1 MGVLMNKF
9 KAIVVNQE
17 GENFTRNLQEIDLSF
32 LKEDEVTVKV
42 DYSSL
47 NYKDGMILKNG
58 GRLVKDYPHIP
69 GIDFAGTVEQ
79 SSDSK
84 FKAGDKVILT
94 GWRVGEIYYGGYS
107 QYAKVKSKFLV
118 KTPEGIS
125 NKDAMALG
133 TAGFTALLCAFAIQA
148 RESILLGD
156 PIKDV
161 LVTGATGG
169 VGSVAVMAL
178 AKMGYNVTGVTGKKD
193 KADFLKGLGASEVI
207 DRSEMDQESKPLE
220 AALWDGVVDT
230 TGGKILSRA
239 LSQTRPNGIVAAC
252 GLASNYKLDTT
263 VMPFII
269 RGVKLWG
276 IDSVMCSSKRRE
288 FVWSQAKDL
297 IDFDKLN
304 KATEVWSLEELLQSS
319 SKILKGE
326 ISGRVIVDVNQ

>member
-1 MGVLMNKF
+1 MNKF
-9 KAIVVNQE
+9 KAIIVNQE

-69 GIDFAGTVEQ
+69 GIDFSGTVEQ
-79 SSDSK
+79 SSDPK

-107 QYAKVKSKFLV
+107 QFAKVKSKFLV

-193 KADFLKGLGASEVI
+193 KADFLKELGASEVI

-230 TGGKILSRA
+230 AGGKILSRA

-297 IDFDKLN
+297 IDFKKLQEV
-304 KATEVWSLEELLQSS
+304 TEVWSLEDLLQSS

-326 ISGRVIVDVNQ
+326 ISGRVVVDVNQ

>member
-1 MGVLMNKF
+1 MSMSKF
-9 KAIVVNQE
+9 KAIIVNQE

-79 SSDSK
+79 SSDPK

-178 AKMGYNVTGVTGKKD
+178 AKMGYKVTGVTGKKD
-193 KADFLKGLGASEVI
+193 KADFLKGLGASEMI

-230 TGGKILSRA
+230 AGGKILSRA

-297 IDFDKLN
+297 IDFKKLQEV
-304 KATEVWSLEELLQSS
+304 TEVWSLEDLLQSS

-326 ISGRVIVDVNQ
+326 ISGRVVVDVNQ

>member
-1 MGVLMNKF
+1 MNKF

-17 GENFTRNLQEIDLSF
+17 GENFTKSLQEIDRSF

-79 SSDSK
+79 SSDPK

-94 GWRVGEIYYGGYS
+94 GWRVGEIYYGGYA

-118 KTPEGIS
+118 KTPEGLS

-178 AKMGYNVTGVTGKKD
+178 AKMGYKVTGVTGKKD

-207 DRSEMDQESKPLE
+207 DRSEMDRESKPLE

-230 TGGKILSRA
+230 AGGKILSRA
-239 LSQTRPNGIVAAC
+239 LSQTRPNGVVAAC

-297 IDFDKLN
+297 IDFKILHEV
-304 KATEVWSLEELLQSS
+304 TEVWSLEDLLQSS

-326 ISGRVIVDVNQ
+326 ISGRVVVDVNQ

>member
-1 MGVLMNKF
+1 MSMNKF
-9 KAIVVNQE
+9 KAIVINQE

-79 SSDSK
+79 SSDPK
-84 FKAGDKVILT
+84 FKAGDKAILT

-230 TGGKILSRA
+230 AGGKILSRA

>member
-1 MGVLMNKF
+1 MSMNKF
-9 KAIVVNQE
+9 KAIIVNQE

-69 GIDFAGTVEQ
+69 GIDFSGTVEQ
-79 SSDSK
+79 SSDPK

-178 AKMGYNVTGVTGKKD
+178 AKMGYKVTGVTGKKD
-193 KADFLKGLGASEVI
+193 KADFLKGLGASEMI

-230 TGGKILSRA
+230 AGGKILSRA
-239 LSQTRPNGIVAAC
+239 LSQTRPNGVVAAC

-297 IDFDKLN
+297 IDFKILHE
-304 KATEVWSLEELLQSS
+304 ATEVWSLEDLLQSS

-326 ISGRVIVDVNQ
+326 ISGRVVVDVNQ

>member
-1 MGVLMNKF
+1 MSMNKF
-9 KAIVVNQE
+9 KAIIVNQE

-69 GIDFAGTVEQ
+69 GIDFSGTVEQ
-79 SSDSK
+79 SSDPK

-178 AKMGYNVTGVTGKKD
+178 AKMGYKVTGVTGKKD

-207 DRSEMDQESKPLE
+207 DRSEMDRESKPLE

-230 TGGKILSRA
+230 AGGKILSRA
-239 LSQTRPNGIVAAC
+239 LSQTRPNGVVAAC

-297 IDFDKLN
+297 IDFKKLHEV
-304 KATEVWSLEELLQSS
+304 TEVWSLEDLLQSS

-326 ISGRVIVDVNQ
+326 ISGRVVVDVNQ

>member
-1 MGVLMNKF
+1 MSMNKF
-9 KAIVVNQE
+9 KAIIVNQE

-69 GIDFAGTVEQ
+69 GIDFSGTVEQ
-79 SSDSK
+79 SSDPK

-178 AKMGYNVTGVTGKKD
+178 AKMGYKVTGVTGKKD
-193 KADFLKGLGASEVI
+193 KADFLKGLGASEMI

-230 TGGKILSRA
+230 AGGKILSRA
-239 LSQTRPNGIVAAC
+239 LSQTRPNGVVAAC

-297 IDFDKLN
+297 IDFKILHEV
-304 KATEVWSLEELLQSS
+304 TEVWSLEDLLQSS

>member
-1 MGVLMNKF
+1 MNKF
-9 KAIVVNQE
+9 KAIIVNQE

-69 GIDFAGTVEQ
+69 GIDFSGTVEQ
-79 SSDSK
+79 SSDPK

-107 QYAKVKSKFLV
+107 QFAKVKSKFLV

-193 KADFLKGLGASEVI
+193 KADFLKELGASEVI

-230 TGGKILSRA
+230 AGGKILSRA

-297 IDFDKLN
+297 IDFKKLQE
-304 KATEVWSLEELLQSS
+304 ATEVWSLEDLLQSS

-326 ISGRVIVDVNQ
+326 ISGRVVVDVNQ

>member
-1 MGVLMNKF
+1 MSMSKF
-9 KAIVVNQE
+9 KAIIVNQE

-69 GIDFAGTVEQ
+69 GIDFSGTVEQ
-79 SSDSK
+79 SSDPK

-178 AKMGYNVTGVTGKKD
+178 AKMGYKVTGVTGKKD
-193 KADFLKGLGASEVI
+193 KADFLKELGASEVI

-230 TGGKILSRA
+230 AGGKILSRA

-297 IDFDKLN
+297 IDFKKLHEV
-304 KATEVWSLEELLQSS
+304 TEVWSLEDLLQSS

-326 ISGRVIVDVNQ
+326 ISGRVVVDVNQ

>member
-1 MGVLMNKF
+1 MNKF
-9 KAIVVNQE
+9 KAIIVNQE

-69 GIDFAGTVEQ
+69 GIDFSGTVEQ
-79 SSDSK
+79 SSDPK

-178 AKMGYNVTGVTGKKD
+178 AKMGYKVTGVTGKKD
-193 KADFLKGLGASEVI
+193 KADFLKGLGASEMI

-230 TGGKILSRA
+230 AGGKILSRA
-239 LSQTRPNGIVAAC
+239 LSQTRPNGVVAAC

-297 IDFDKLN
+297 INFKILHE
-304 KATEVWSLEELLQSS
+304 ATEVWSLEDLLQSS

-326 ISGRVIVDVNQ
+326 ISGRVVVDVNQ

>member
-1 MGVLMNKF
+1 MSKF
-9 KAIVVNQE
+9 KAIIVNQE

-69 GIDFAGTVEQ
+69 GIDFSGIVEQ
-79 SSDSK
+79 SSDPK

-178 AKMGYNVTGVTGKKD
+178 AKMGYKVTGVTGKKD

-207 DRSEMDQESKPLE
+207 DRSEMDRESKPLE

-230 TGGKILSRA
+230 AGGKILSRA
-239 LSQTRPNGIVAAC
+239 LSQTRPNGVVAAC

-297 IDFDKLN
+297 IDFKILHE
-304 KATEVWSLEELLQSS
+304 ATEVWSLEDLLQSS

-326 ISGRVIVDVNQ
+326 ISGRVVVDVNQ

>member
-1 MGVLMNKF
+1 MNKF
-9 KAIVVNQE
+9 KAIIVNQE

-69 GIDFAGTVEQ
+69 GIDFSGTVEQ
-79 SSDSK
+79 SSDPK

-178 AKMGYNVTGVTGKKD
+178 AKMGYKVTGVTGKKD

-207 DRSEMDQESKPLE
+207 DRSEMDRESKPLE

-230 TGGKILSRA
+230 AGGKILSRA
-239 LSQTRPNGIVAAC
+239 LSQTRPNGVVAAC

-297 IDFDKLN
+297 IDFKKLHEV
-304 KATEVWSLEELLQSS
+304 TEVWSLEDLLQSS

-326 ISGRVIVDVNQ
+326 ISGRVVVDVNQ

>member
-1 MGVLMNKF
+1 MNKF
-9 KAIVVNQE
+9 KAIIVNQE

-79 SSDSK
+79 SSDPK

-178 AKMGYNVTGVTGKKD
+178 AKMGYKVTGVTGKKD

-207 DRSEMDQESKPLE
+207 DRSEMDRESKPLE

-230 TGGKILSRA
+230 AGGKILSRA
-239 LSQTRPNGIVAAC
+239 LSQTRPNGVVAAC

-297 IDFDKLN
+297 IDFKKLHEV
-304 KATEVWSLEELLQSS
+304 TEVWSLEDLLQSS

-326 ISGRVIVDVNQ
+326 ISGRVVVDVNQ

>member
-1 MGVLMNKF
+1 MSMNKF
-9 KAIVVNQE
+9 KAIIVNQE

-69 GIDFAGTVEQ
+69 GIDFSGTVEQ
-79 SSDSK
+79 SSDPK

-178 AKMGYNVTGVTGKKD
+178 AKMGYKVTGVTGKKD

-207 DRSEMDQESKPLE
+207 DRSEMDRESKPLE

-230 TGGKILSRA
+230 AGGKILSRA
-239 LSQTRPNGIVAAC
+239 LSQTRPNGVVAAC

-297 IDFDKLN
+297 IDFKILHEV
-304 KATEVWSLEELLQSS
+304 TEVWSLEDLLQSS

-326 ISGRVIVDVNQ
+326 ISGRVVVDVNQ

>member
-1 MGVLMNKF
+1 MNKF
-9 KAIVVNQE
+9 KAIIVNQE

-69 GIDFAGTVEQ
+69 GIDFSGTVEQ
-79 SSDSK
+79 SSDPK

-178 AKMGYNVTGVTGKKD
+178 AKMGYKVTGVTGKKD

-207 DRSEMDQESKPLE
+207 DRSEMDRESKPLE

-230 TGGKILSRA
+230 AGGKILSRA
-239 LSQTRPNGIVAAC
+239 LSQTRPNGVVAAC

-297 IDFDKLN
+297 IDFKILHEV
-304 KATEVWSLEELLQSS
+304 TEVWSLEDLLQSS

-326 ISGRVIVDVNQ
+326 ISGRVVVDVNQ

>member
-1 MGVLMNKF
+1 MSMSKF
-9 KAIVVNQE
+9 KAIIVNQE

-69 GIDFAGTVEQ
+69 GIDFSGTVEQ
-79 SSDSK
+79 SSDPK

-178 AKMGYNVTGVTGKKD
+178 AKMGYKVTGVTGKKD
-193 KADFLKGLGASEVI
+193 KADFLKELGASEVI

-230 TGGKILSRA
+230 AGGKILSRA

-297 IDFDKLN
+297 IDFKILHE
-304 KATEVWSLEELLQSS
+304 ATEVWSLEDLLQSS

-326 ISGRVIVDVNQ
+326 ISGRVVVDVNQ

>member
-1 MGVLMNKF
+1 MSKF
-9 KAIVVNQE
+9 KAIVVNQV
-17 GENFTRNLQEIDLSF
+17 GDNFTREIKEIDHSF
-32 LKEDEVTVKV
+32 LKDGEVTVKV
-42 DYSSL
+42 EYSSL

-58 GRLVKDYPHIP
+58 GKLVKEYPHIP

-79 SSDSK
+79 SSDAK

-94 GWRVGEIYYGGYS
+94 GWRVGEAYFGGYS

-148 RESILLGD
+148 RETILLGE
-156 PIKDV
+156 PVKDV

-169 VGSVAVMAL
+169 VGSVAVMVL
-178 AKMGYNVTGVTGKKD
+178 SKMGYNVTAVTGKKD
-193 KADFLKGLGASEVI
+193 KIDFLKNLGANQII
-207 DRSEMDQESKPLE
+207 DRSDIDQDSKPLE

-230 TGGKILSRA
+230 AGGKILSRA

-252 GLASNYKLDTT
+252 GLASSFKLDTT

-276 IDSVMCSSKRRE
+276 IDSVMCSAKRRE
-288 FVWSQAKDL
+288 FVWSQAKHL
-297 IDFDKLN
+297 IDFTKLHQ
-304 KATEVWSLEELLQSS
+304 ATQIWSLEDLLKSS
-319 SKILKGE
+319 SNILKGE
-326 ISGRVIVDVNQ
+326 ISGRVIVDVNK

>member
-1 MGVLMNKF
+1 MNKF
-9 KAIVVNQE
+9 KAIIVNQE

-79 SSDSK
+79 SSDPK

-178 AKMGYNVTGVTGKKD
+178 AKMGYKVTGVTGKKD
-193 KADFLKGLGASEVI
+193 KADFLKELGASEVI

-230 TGGKILSRA
+230 AGGKILSRA
-239 LSQTRPNGIVAAC
+239 LSQTRPNGVVAAC

-297 IDFDKLN
+297 IDFKILHE
-304 KATEVWSLEELLQSS
+304 ATEVWSLEDLLQSS

-326 ISGRVIVDVNQ
+326 ISGRVVVDVNQ